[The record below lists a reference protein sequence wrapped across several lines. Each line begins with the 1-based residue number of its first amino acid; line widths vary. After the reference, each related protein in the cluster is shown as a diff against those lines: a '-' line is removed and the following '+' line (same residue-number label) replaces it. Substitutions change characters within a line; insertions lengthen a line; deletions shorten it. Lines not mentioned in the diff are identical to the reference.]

1 MDSKWVAWSGVRV
14 NWLDPSPRGVVRE
27 WVLGVRLGQDGEMLG
42 SVWLENSWYPGILET
57 SGYLEGCGCPLGRSQ
72 KLVGVSVP
80 FGYVGCLGLLVEY
93 GVFRSDLAQHD
104 TRLENS
110 VRSSGSRLCCL
121 A

>member
-1 MDSKWVAWSGVRV
+1 M
-14 NWLDPSPRGVVRE
+14 RE
-27 WVLGVRLGQDGEMLG
+27 CVLGVRLGQDGVVE
-42 SVWLENSWYPGILET
+42 SWLENSWYPGILEV
-57 SGYLEGCGCPLGRSQ
+57 SGYLDGCGCQLGRSQ

-80 FGYVGCLGLLVEY
+80 FGYVGCLGFCGEY
-93 GVFRSDLAQHD
+93 GVEELEVESVQHD